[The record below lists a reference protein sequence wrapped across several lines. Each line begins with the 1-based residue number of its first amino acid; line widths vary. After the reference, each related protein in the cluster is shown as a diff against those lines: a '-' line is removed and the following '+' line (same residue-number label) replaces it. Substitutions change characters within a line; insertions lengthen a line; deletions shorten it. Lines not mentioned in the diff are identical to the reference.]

1 MSKLD
6 GAQFRAGSET
16 ARLAPE
22 RASSIAAPWESPMRI
37 ITTIAYLAVIFTA
50 AACSEN
56 ESTER
61 TSEASAKRAV
71 KTSDAPRIVGSWIID
86 EAAQKKEVARISP
99 SELEDFDEAFKES
112 FSSIRET
119 FHRDGRYEVT
129 SPLGGPFD
137 DRWELVSE
145 DATTLTV
152 RSSGHSWVARRAA
165 IGANTHERSTSV
177 LTYTFSDRDHMF
189 VTTRIPLFGEEKDV
203 SYFFVRD
210 E

>member
-1 MSKLD
+1 
-6 GAQFRAGSET
+6 
-16 ARLAPE
+16 
-22 RASSIAAPWESPMRI
+22 MRI
-37 ITTIAYLAVIFTA
+37 VTTIAYLAVLLTA

-56 ESTER
+56 ESAER
-61 TSEASAKRAV
+61 PSASSAKRAV
-71 KTSDAPRIVGSWIID
+71 KTSDTPQIVGSWVID
-86 EAAQKKEVARISP
+86 KAAQREEIARISP
-99 SELEDFDEAFKES
+99 SELEDFDEAFQEN

-129 SPLGGPFD
+129 NPLGGPFD
-137 DRWELVSE
+137 DHWELVSE

-165 IGANTHERSTSV
+165 IGANTHERSTSE
-177 LTYTFSDRDHMF
+177 LTYTFSDPDHMV
-189 VTTRIPLFGEEKDV
+189 VTTRFPLFGEEKDV

>member
-1 MSKLD
+1 
-6 GAQFRAGSET
+6 
-16 ARLAPE
+16 
-22 RASSIAAPWESPMRI
+22 MRI
-37 ITTIAYLAVIFTA
+37 ITPIAYLAVLLTA

-56 ESTER
+56 ESAER
-61 TSEASAKRAV
+61 GSGASAKRTV
-71 KTSDAPRIVGSWIID
+71 ETSDVPRIVGSWVID
-86 EAAQKKEVARISP
+86 KAAQRKEIAQISP
-99 SELEDFDEAFKES
+99 SELEDFDEAFQES

-129 SPLGGPFD
+129 SPLGGPFN

-165 IGANTHERSTSV
+165 IGANTHERSTSE
-177 LTYTFSDRDHMF
+177 LTYTFSDPDHMV
-189 VTTRIPLFGEEKDV
+189 VTTRVPLFGEEKNV

>member
-1 MSKLD
+1 MI
-6 GAQFRAGSET
+6 T
-16 ARLAPE
+16 A
-22 RASSIAAPWESPMRI
+22 M
-37 ITTIAYLAVIFTA
+37 AYLAVLLTA
-50 AACSEN
+50 TACGEN
-56 ESTER
+56 EPAER
-61 TSEASAKRAV
+61 TTEASAKRAANA
-71 KTSDAPRIVGSWIID
+71 SDVPRIVGSWVID
-86 EAAQKKEVARISP
+86 KAAQREEIARISP
-99 SELEDFDEAFKES
+99 SELEDFDETFRRS

-145 DATTLTV
+145 NADTLTV

-165 IGANTHERSTSV
+165 IAANMHERSPSV
-177 LTYTFSDRDHMF
+177 LTYTFSDPDHMV

>member
-1 MSKLD
+1 
-6 GAQFRAGSET
+6 
-16 ARLAPE
+16 
-22 RASSIAAPWESPMRI
+22 MRK
-37 ITTIAYLAVIFTA
+37 TSAVAYLAVLLTA

-56 ESTER
+56 ESVKRIADEPSKR
-61 TSEASAKRAV
+61 AAEEASERSVAESAK
-71 KTSDAPRIVGSWIID
+71 RIVGSWVID
-86 EAAQKKEVARISP
+86 ETAQREEIARVSP
-99 SELEDFDEAFKES
+99 SELEHFDEAFRMS
-112 FSSIRET
+112 FASIRET
-119 FHRDGRYEVT
+119 FHSDGRYEVT

-165 IGANTHERSTSV
+165 IGTNTHERSASV
-177 LTYTFSDRDHMF
+177 LTYTFNDLDHMV
-189 VTTRIPLFGEEKDV
+189 VTTRIPLSGEETEV

>member
-1 MSKLD
+1 MI
-6 GAQFRAGSET
+6 T
-16 ARLAPE
+16 AV
-22 RASSIAAPWESPMRI
+22 
-37 ITTIAYLAVIFTA
+37 AYLAALLTA
-50 AACSEN
+50 AACTEN
-56 ESTER
+56 EPAER
-61 TSEASAKRAV
+61 IAETSEKQIVEGS
-71 KTSDAPRIVGSWIID
+71 APRIVGSWVID
-86 EAAQKKEVARISP
+86 EAAQREEIARISP
-99 SELEDFDEAFKES
+99 SELEDFDEAFRRS

-145 DATTLTV
+145 SATTLTV

-165 IGANTHERSTSV
+165 IGANTHERSPSE
-177 LTYTFSDRDHMF
+177 LTYTFSDPDHM
-189 VTTRIPLFGEEKDV
+189 VVSTRIPLFGEEQDV

>member
-1 MSKLD
+1 MRKIT
-6 GAQFRAGSET
+6 AG
-16 ARLAPE
+16 
-22 RASSIAAPWESPMRI
+22 
-37 ITTIAYLAVIFTA
+37 AYLAALLTVTA
-50 AACSEN
+50 CVEN
-56 ESTER
+56 EPTEP
-61 TSEASAKRAV
+61 SAKEPTESIIKESAELVV
-71 KTSDAPRIVGSWIID
+71 KAPAERIIGSWVID
-86 EAAQKKEVARISP
+86 EEAQREEVARVSP
-99 SELEDFDEAFKES
+99 SELEDFDEAFRMD

-129 SPLGGPFD
+129 SPLGGPFE

-165 IGANTHERSTSV
+165 IGTKTHERSASV
-177 LTYTFSDRDHMF
+177 LTYTFSDPDHMV
-189 VTTRIPLFGEEKDV
+189 VTARISLFGEEKEV